1 MFKSRKWARG
11 RICCTRGYLYLEKI
25 PIRAAFA
32 DWKKVVKAVSLL
44 MPLLSSPH
52 FLPFFAS
59 SFPLFLH
66 FFYPPPLLPFL
77 LSCSSSPSS
86 TPFSLSSPFLSSL
99 LSPFYHLPS
108 CNLSHSTAPP
118 HPAPPHSSSSFL
130 LNLISPP
137 LLPHA

>member
-1 MFKSRKWARG
+1 MG
-11 RICCTRGYLYLEKI
+11 
-25 PIRAAFA
+25 
-32 DWKKVVKAVSLL
+32 

-108 CNLSHSTAPP
+108 SNLSHSNAPP
-118 HPAPPHSSSSFL
+118 HPAPSHPAPPHSSSSFL

-137 LLPHA
+137 LLPQTPM

>member
-1 MFKSRKWARG
+1 MG
-11 RICCTRGYLYLEKI
+11 
-25 PIRAAFA
+25 
-32 DWKKVVKAVSLL
+32 

-77 LSCSSSPSS
+77 LSCASSPSS

-99 LSPFYHLPS
+99 LSPFYHLTLTLLLIP
-108 CNLSHSTAPP
+108 LLLIPLLLIP
-118 HPAPPHSSSSFL
+118 PPHSSSTLF
-130 LNLISPP
+130 P
-137 LLPHA
+137 LLSSLMPKTFF